1 MRRMTQEILEHK
13 TIDQIRNQ
21 KLDKEVVERI
31 AAARQKMERKNQSAK
46 ARLPGNFISF
56 KSDKETKTL
65 FFTGKCDE
73 FDKPATDWSTK
84 QEIPGRTTH
93 RWRWQV
99 YDISNT
105 NAPSDISIWERGYK
119 ESEQI
124 MYYLSQNQQ
133 ELVVMRNGRP
143 NSTDTTYSIYPANR

>member
-1 MRRMTQEILEHK
+1 MTQEILEHK

-21 KLDKEVVERI
+21 GLDKEVMERI
-31 AAARQKMERKNQSAK
+31 AAERAEMERKKQETKS
-46 ARLPGNFISF
+46 RLPGAFVTF
-56 KSDKETKTL
+56 KQDKETKTL
-65 FFTGKCDE
+65 YFTGKYDE
-73 FDKPATDWSTK
+73 FDKPATDWQTR
-84 QEIPGRTTH
+84 QEIPSRTTH

-99 YDISNT
+99 YDVSNT